1 MTGQDEEGRLDAPNQ
16 QVVRPDASHPAEEG
30 TGGTERPPDQAP
42 PAEELEPEPDAEP
55 APAKRPARKR

>member
-1 MTGQDEEGRLDAPNQ
+1 MSAPDEEGRLDAPNQ

-42 PAEELEPEPDAEP
+42 AEPAEELEPDAEP